1 MINGFSRNEIADLIW
16 EKPYFTQI
24 ELTRNCN
31 FSCKFCFENC
41 DYGKKYEDKSLDEWK
56 YVIDNLYSLGVK
68 HLHFSGGENFLYKYY
83 KELLQYAKQKDFR
96 VLVNTN
102 GYFDI
107 TNVLD
112 YVDDFV
118 FSVHGYKDVHDE
130 IVNKKGAFDKVEKNI
145 EIAVNA
151 NKNVSINSV
160 LIKEN
165 LNDYLNLYNYF
176 YGKYKN
182 KVKYSPTLA
191 IPCKTGKKIDNLSV
205 DLNKENMDIY
215 LNILNTV
222 GEQNLVYKHGLHG
235 LCSLDRN
242 ENDFFMPVCAAGK
255 SKLIIKYNGNVY
267 PCNFFQTDEYLC
279 GNVFQQDLKEIWK
292 NGKGFNVFRSY
303 YLCNDIPDECQSC
316 KKKNNCY
323 SGCRAWTKSY
333 INGDMSIKKERDDRC
348 EIINAYIRA

>member
-56 YVIDNLYSLGVK
+56 DVIDGLYSLGVK

-83 KELLQYAKQKDFR
+83 KELLHYAKQKGFR

-112 YVDDFV
+112 CVDDFV
-118 FSVHGYKDVHDE
+118 FSVHGYKYVHDE

-145 EIAVNA
+145 EIAINA

-176 YGKYKN
+176 YEKYKN
-182 KVKYSPTLA
+182 KKRKGGT
-191 IPCKTGKKIDNLSV
+191 KGKMKETGKK
-205 DLNKENMDIY
+205 
-215 LNILNTV
+215 
-222 GEQNLVYKHGLHG
+222 
-235 LCSLDRN
+235 
-242 ENDFFMPVCAAGK
+242 
-255 SKLIIKYNGNVY
+255 
-267 PCNFFQTDEYLC
+267 
-279 GNVFQQDLKEIWK
+279 
-292 NGKGFNVFRSY
+292 
-303 YLCNDIPDECQSC
+303 
-316 KKKNNCY
+316 
-323 SGCRAWTKSY
+323 
-333 INGDMSIKKERDDRC
+333 
-348 EIINAYIRA
+348 